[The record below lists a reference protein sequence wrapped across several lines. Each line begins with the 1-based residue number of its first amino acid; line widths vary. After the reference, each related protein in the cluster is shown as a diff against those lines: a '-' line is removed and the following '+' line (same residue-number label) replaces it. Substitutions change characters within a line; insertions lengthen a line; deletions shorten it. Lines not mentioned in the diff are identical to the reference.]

1 VNRTVSS
8 FDIRQST
15 IDNALVMAITGLVQ
29 DVRFQRHLTGPGHP
43 ERPQRLA
50 RIQEVLDERGLTKT
64 CRAIDVSPIDLKE
77 IRAVHSDQYLE
88 RLRRTCADGLPFIDV
103 PDSAICPE
111 SLEIAMLAAGSVVN
125 AVDEV
130 MSGRWND
137 AFCAVRPPGHH
148 AERHVSMGFCLL
160 NNVAIAAQHLIDTHG
175 LSRVLILDWDVHH
188 GNGTQHIFEEDP
200 RVLYISLH
208 GHPGIVYPGTGYAHE
223 RGKGAGYGFTINVP
237 ILPPGR
243 DEVWRRA
250 FDDPILPAIA
260 KFDPQFV
267 LISAGFD
274 AHRLDPL
281 APLELETE
289 SYAWMTDE
297 LVGAA
302 KRHCSG
308 RLVSVLEGGYHLDA
322 LADCVAMHVSRLLG
336 S

>member
-1 VNRTVSS
+1 
-8 FDIRQST
+8 
-15 IDNALVMAITGLVQ
+15 MAITGLVQ
-29 DVRFQRHLTGPGHP
+29 DARFQRHLTGSGHP

-50 RIQEVLDERGLTKT
+50 RIQAVLDERRLTEA
-64 CRAIDVSPIDLKE
+64 CRAIDVSPVDMKLVQ
-77 IRAVHSDQYLE
+77 AVHASAYLE
-88 RLRRTCADGLPFIDV
+88 RLRRACAGGSPFIDV

-111 SLEIAMLAAGSVVN
+111 SFEIAKLAAGGVVN
-125 AVDEV
+125 AVEEV
-130 MSGRWND
+130 MSGQVNN

-148 AERHVSMGFCLL
+148 AEHHVSMGFCLL
-160 NNVAIAAQHLIDTHG
+160 NNVAIAARHLLNEHRLT
-175 LSRVLILDWDVHH
+175 RVLILDWDVHH

-223 RGKGAGYGFTINVP
+223 RGKGAGEGFTINVP

-243 DEVWRRA
+243 DDVWRRT

-289 SYAWMTDE
+289 SYGWMTDE
-297 LVGAA
+297 LVGVA
-302 KRHCSG
+302 KRHCDG

-322 LADCVAMHVSRLLG
+322 LADSVALHIQRLL
-336 S
+336 SS